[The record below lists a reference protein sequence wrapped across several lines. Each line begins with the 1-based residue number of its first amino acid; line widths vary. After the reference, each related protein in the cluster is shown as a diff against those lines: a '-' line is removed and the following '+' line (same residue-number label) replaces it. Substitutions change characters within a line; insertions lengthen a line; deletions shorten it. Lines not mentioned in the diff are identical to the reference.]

1 MENERY
7 VSIAEV
13 KSILEKE
20 SASRELTNDQKAA
33 LDHAEKIAVLS
44 VEDNQQIIDEL
55 RALDF
60 TTDFT
65 RYKIADIL
73 PRYPEDVRAIFSK
86 ERIILENNHINQ
98 IIDIVVKHLK

>member
-1 MENERY
+1 MVNERY
-7 VSIAEV
+7 VSLAEV

-20 SASRELTNDQKAA
+20 SAYRELTNDQKSA

-44 VEDNQQIIDEL
+44 VEDTRQIIEDL
-55 RALDF
+55 RALSF
-60 TTDFT
+60 TTEFT

-86 ERIILENNHINQ
+86 ERIILENSHINQ